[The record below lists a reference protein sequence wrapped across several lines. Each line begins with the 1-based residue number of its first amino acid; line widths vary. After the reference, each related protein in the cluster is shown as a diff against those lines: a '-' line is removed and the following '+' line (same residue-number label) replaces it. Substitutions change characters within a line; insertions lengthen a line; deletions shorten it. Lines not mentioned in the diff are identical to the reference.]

1 LFRKIL
7 IKLHMHCRRARTGGG
22 NVVNVMTKVNL
33 VRRSSQLAL
42 ALLIVLAGASPIFAA
57 ARADRVDCQGRAI
70 GELQRLSGRGYAVY
84 QALADKKQF
93 LTWVSC
99 DDIQTEL
106 STGVHESVHILTQEK
121 DAYPLMDGSLVP
133 RPHEVSRFFA
143 PRDIAKSLDAH
154 DVYVQNYLGP
164 NGASSKTDFMYL
176 LDELNAYT
184 HDLDTAVALVSLQ
197 RRDRDVDHR
206 DGLAAVMSF
215 VMRYVDTARR
225 TQPASWQGLQR
236 AEPRRAV
243 QALWGQA
250 ETTLASSCGLPA
262 FGLHDRD
269 YVAYLCEKNNTGALA
284 ELLDRAPV
292 CPTECLAPA
301 TTSSTAANPS
311 R

>member
-1 LFRKIL
+1 
-7 IKLHMHCRRARTGGG
+7 
-22 NVVNVMTKVNL
+22 MTKVNAI
-33 VRRSSQLAL
+33 RRSSQVAL
-42 ALLIVLAGASPIFAA
+42 ALLIVVGNAQPVFAA
-57 ARADRVDCQGRAI
+57 RRADRTDCQNRAI
-70 GELQRLSGRGYAVY
+70 GDLQRLSSRGYAIY

-93 LTWVSC
+93 LTWVGC

-106 STGVHESVHILTQEK
+106 STGVHESVHVLTQEK
-121 DAYPLMDGSLVP
+121 DAYPLMDGSLLP

-143 PRDIAKSLDAH
+143 PKDIAKSLDAR

-176 LDELNAYT
+176 LDELNAYS
-184 HDLDTAVALVSLQ
+184 HDLDAAVALVSLQ

-206 DGLAAVMSF
+206 DGLAAVMTF
-215 VMRYVDTARR
+215 VMRYVETARK

-236 AEPRRAV
+236 PQPRQAV
-243 QALWGQA
+243 QALWSQA
-250 ETTLASSCGLPA
+250 ETTLAASCGLPA

-269 YVAYLCEKNNTGALA
+269 YVAYLCEKNNAGALA